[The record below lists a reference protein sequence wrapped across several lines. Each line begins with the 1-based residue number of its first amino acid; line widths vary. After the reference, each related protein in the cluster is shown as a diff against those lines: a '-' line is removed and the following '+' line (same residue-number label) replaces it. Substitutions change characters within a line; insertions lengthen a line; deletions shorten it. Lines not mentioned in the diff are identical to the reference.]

1 MPKSN
6 EIIDFV
12 SKIYLKFKDSPHEE
26 TGKNYSK
33 GRWIVF
39 PNNQATYPR
48 VLNEM
53 LKKTGLRAII
63 LQNEPL
69 NQKLNSARGIWPY
82 MASIWDS

>member
-1 MPKSN
+1 MQVAIDSDIGLVGFQLYYKMPKSN

-12 SKIYLKFKDSPHEE
+12 SKTYLKFKDSPHED
-26 TGKNYSK
+26 TGKSYSK
-33 GRWIVF
+33 GRWIVL

-63 LQNEPL
+63 L
-69 NQKLNSARGIWPY
+69 
-82 MASIWDS
+82 